1 MVGAGSLKPE
11 SIPIIEMVI
20 GNMDEWQI
28 GNDIQIGKT
37 KYFENAIGKF
47 KIS

>member
-1 MVGAGSLKPE
+1 
-11 SIPIIEMVI
+11 MVI
-20 GNMDEWQI
+20 GNIDEWQI
-28 GNDIQIGKT
+28 GNDIQIGND